1 MQNILFDLDGTLLPM
16 NQEKFVTFYLP
27 LLAEKMKKYDISTN
41 DLISAVWKG
50 FYAMVAND
58 GHQTNED
65 AFWEAFDAVT
75 GWERTVV
82 EPDVTDFY
90 QNEFNQAVV
99 STDPT
104 GMAAEIIHT
113 LKEQGKRSIW
123 QRIRYFRNVRL

>member
-58 GHQTNED
+58 DTRQMKMH
-65 AFWEAFDAVT
+65 
-75 GWERTVV
+75 
-82 EPDVTDFY
+82 
-90 QNEFNQAVV
+90 
-99 STDPT
+99 S
-104 GMAAEIIHT
+104 
-113 LKEQGKRSIW
+113 GKHLM
-123 QRIRYFRNVRL
+123 Q